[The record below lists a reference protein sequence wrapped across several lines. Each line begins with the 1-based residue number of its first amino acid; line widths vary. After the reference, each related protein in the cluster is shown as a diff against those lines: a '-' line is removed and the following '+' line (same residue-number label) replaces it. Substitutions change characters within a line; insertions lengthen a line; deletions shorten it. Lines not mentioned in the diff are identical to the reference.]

1 MKKRLILLIII
12 TTVSLSVVVGC
23 SKAKDTSEDTTTNS
37 ETQEKDDSAKE
48 TPTETA
54 EVVEPT
60 EPTETPTTPTEVVEP
75 VEPSATTDEAIATT
89 KDPVKDLFTSAI
101 NKLYNTDY
109 STQKNKDLAKEF
121 AQKNFSEK
129 GAENITKNINEY
141 NSSFTSSELLITN
154 VKEIQSENAN
164 YPKAYEIIYN
174 VVITSGKPSSYSD
187 LIGIVLEDSNGKL
200 FIDSLSENN
209 F

>member
-1 MKKRLILLIII
+1 MIQR
-12 TTVSLSVVVGC
+12 
-23 SKAKDTSEDTTTNS
+23 
-37 ETQEKDDSAKE
+37 KE

-101 NKLYNTDY
+101 NNLYNTDY
-109 STQKNKDLAKEF
+109 STRENKDLSKEF
-121 AQKNFSEK
+121 VRKNFSEK

-141 NSSFTSSELLITN
+141 NSSFSSSDLLISN
-154 VKEIQSENAN
+154 VKEIQSENGN
-164 YPKAYEIIYN
+164 YRKAYEVIYN

-187 LIGIVLEDSNGKL
+187 LIGIVVEDNNGNL
-200 FIDSLSENN
+200 FIDSLSQNN